1 MWIGNGVNRLYGS
14 FFTLVSASVTAGQG
28 FRDAAGRLLETAIV
42 EQR

>member
-1 MWIGNGVNRLYGS
+1 MWIVNGVKRLYGS
-14 FFTLVSASVTAGQG
+14 FFTLVFTSVKTGRG